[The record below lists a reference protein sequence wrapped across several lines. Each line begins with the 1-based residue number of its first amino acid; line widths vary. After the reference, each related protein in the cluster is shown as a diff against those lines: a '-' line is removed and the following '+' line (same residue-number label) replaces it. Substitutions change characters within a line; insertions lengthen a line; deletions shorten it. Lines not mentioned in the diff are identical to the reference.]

1 MHTRTTAR
9 GVEVT
14 ELGLGTAQLGN
25 LFRSITDEEATAV
38 VDAAWDGGIRYF
50 DTAPHYGVGLS
61 ERRLGDALRDRP
73 RDEYVLSTKVG
84 RLLVP
89 SPETASQTDPENFA
103 VPADPR
109 REWDLTA
116 DGVRRS
122 IEESL
127 ERLDLDRIDIA
138 YLHDPDDFGD
148 QAVAEALP
156 ALIALRDEGVVRAVG
171 AGMNQT
177 AMLARFIREVDI
189 DVVLCAGRL
198 TLVNSEAL
206 DELLPLATERGVRI
220 VAGGAY
226 NSGLLGS
233 ERPSAEARYN
243 YAPAPAELLE
253 RANQIADICEIH
265 GATLPEA
272 ALDYPLNSPTVISV
286 LVGAHSAAEVESNLA
301 RFGARVPV
309 GVWTDLAAAGLIPEG
324 FPRIDDGD
332 GQVAR

>member
-1 MHTRTTAR
+1 MRTRTLAR

-14 ELGLGTAQLGN
+14 ELGLGTTQLGN
-25 LFRSITDEEATAV
+25 MYHGITDEEAAAV

-61 ERRLGDALRDRP
+61 ERRLGDALRGRP

-84 RLLVP
+84 RRLVP
-89 SPETASQTDPENFA
+89 SPETASERDGEGFD

-109 REWDLTA
+109 REWDLSA

-127 ERLDLDRIDIA
+127 ERLGLDRIDIA

-156 ALIALRDEGVVRAVG
+156 ALAALRDEGVVRAIG

-177 AMLARFIREVDI
+177 AMLSRFIREADV

-198 TLVNSEAL
+198 TMVNFDAL
-206 DELLPLATERGVRI
+206 EDLLPLATERGVSI

-226 NSGLLGS
+226 NSGLLGA
-233 ERPSAEARYN
+233 ERPARNAKYN
-243 YAPAPAELLE
+243 YATAPSEIVA
-253 RANQIADICEIH
+253 RANAIADICEIH
-265 GATLPEA
+265 GVTLPEA
-272 ALDYPLNSPTVISV
+272 ALDYPLNSPTVVSV
-286 LVGAHSAAEVESNLA
+286 LVGAHSVAEVESNLA
-301 RFGARVPV
+301 RFAARVPV
-309 GVWTDLAAAGLIPEG
+309 GVYTDLMAAGLIPEG
-324 FPRIDDGD
+324 FPRIEPGD